1 MTDFDKMIDVLRNGG
16 VTESREVVVKTYH
29 DGILGQRFTDICI
42 GKNENGDWPDHI
54 FSFAEDTEKLMH
66 IWP

>member
-1 MTDFDKMIDVLRNGG
+1 MTDFDIMIEMLRNGG
-16 VTESREVVVKTYH
+16 VTNNHEVAVRTYY

-42 GKNENGDWPDHI
+42 GDRPDGAFPNI
-54 FSFAEDTEKLMH
+54 ILSFAEDTEKLAN